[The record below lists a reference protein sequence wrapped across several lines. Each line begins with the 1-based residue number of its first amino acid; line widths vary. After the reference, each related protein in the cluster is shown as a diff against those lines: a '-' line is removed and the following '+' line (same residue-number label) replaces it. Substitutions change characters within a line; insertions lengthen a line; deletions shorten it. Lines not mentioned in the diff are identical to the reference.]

1 MTIKE
6 LEQRIFS
13 IPPHVD
19 SEQMVVVLGYNDYQE
34 LDQEVKMQATYPNH
48 VQQDHL
54 KYGGWT
60 IRQIEYGHP
69 SWGFMVMPRDQY
81 NGIVAA
87 IRHSKAFPAQP

>member
-54 KYGGWT
+54 IEPVERFGKS
-60 IRQIEYGHP
+60 IRKIL
-69 SWGFMVMPRDQY
+69 RT
-81 NGIVAA
+81 
-87 IRHSKAFPAQP
+87 